1 MRFDVRIPLRWA
13 DMDAY
18 RHVNHAR
25 TVTLLEEARVDLV
38 FRRGAG
44 EGVGGWSDG
53 LFVAGLQVDY
63 KRQIAYEGQSVLVSI
78 WSGEVRA
85 ASFLLH
91 YEVRTGPSG
100 DDPVAVTAQ
109 TLMVPF
115 DLAANRPRRLSGP
128 EKEFLARWADR
139 SDDGAGN
146 RAEDRADDG
155 ARAVSAS

>member
-1 MRFDVRIPLRWA
+1 
-13 DMDAY
+13 MDAY

-38 FRRGAG
+38 FRLGAR
-44 EGVGGWSDG
+44 EGVGAWSDG

-78 WSGEVRA
+78 WTGEVRA

-91 YEVRTGPSG
+91 YEVRTGPSV

-115 DLAANRPRRLSGP
+115 DLSANRPRRLTGD
-128 EKEFLARWADR
+128 ERLFLARWAD
-139 SDDGAGN
+139 DGVV
-146 RAEDRADDG
+146 DG

>member
-38 FRRGAG
+38 FRLAAR

-63 KRQIAYEGQSVLVSI
+63 RRQIAYEGQSVLVSL
-78 WSGEVRA
+78 WTGEVRA
-85 ASFLLH
+85 ASFMLH
-91 YEVRTGPSG
+91 YEVRTGPSVQ
-100 DDPVAVTAQ
+100 DPGAVSAWTQ
-109 TLMVPF
+109 MVPF
-115 DLAANRPRRLSGP
+115 DLAANRPRRLSGD
-128 EKEFLARWADR
+128 EKQFLARWAD
-139 SDDGAGN
+139 
-146 RAEDRADDG
+146 ADDRDDVP
-155 ARAVSAS
+155 AASAS